1 MFGSFRGA
9 QIAGHLEGLEQTAR
23 QYVKNTRIY
32 YQFLFDRLIPFIKEA
47 EKSDIDGGADWAD
60 AEELDSFLPW
70 SKDYLEYEASVLAE
84 ERQSVFS
91 A

>member
-1 MFGSFRGA
+1 MLYFHVCDVGSSRRR
-9 QIAGHLEGLEQTAR
+9 EQSPR
-23 QYVKNTRIY
+23 
-32 YQFLFDRLIPFIKEA
+32 LLDPSSDRLIPFIKEA